1 MLQILIKNRK
11 LSYDFSISGKFLV
24 IKGDSGTG
32 KSKLWELVRSYNLEP
47 DAVECLGYSKL
58 QAIESINELDL
69 VRHTEGTVFFIDEFS
84 PIFRHPD
91 RGSIFMDSE
100 NYFVIIRRS
109 MKLNDLPIGLDDFVY
124 LKDGKAFPVYPKQ
137 EHLTYAGRTLLCE
150 DSGSGFEFLKEIVGN
165 KAEVVCASGRDRFLK
180 SIRKI
185 SSKSVTL
192 VYDRA
197 GISTAYEYLQAK
209 LSIYE
214 KDEKMRFS
222 EIDWDSFEAYI
233 LESPA
238 YGILVPSYPNKEI
251 AAVKLFKQLFPGY
264 QKSCLPDGMF
274 MPVYWKVK
282 DYLELLAVTQISPGI
297 SNHHP
302 A

>member
-1 MLQILIKNRK
+1 MLQILIRNAK
-11 LSYDFSISGKFLV
+11 LSYDFCITSKFLV

-32 KSKLWELVRSYNLEP
+32 KSKLWEMVRSYNIEP
-47 DAVECLGYSKL
+47 DAVECLGYEKL
-58 QAIESINELDL
+58 QAIEVVSELET
-69 VRHTEGTVFFIDEFS
+69 VRHTAGIVYFIDEFS

-91 RGSIFMDSE
+91 RGRIFMDSE

-137 EHLTYAGRTLLCE
+137 ERLTYAGKTLLCE
-150 DSGSGFEFLKEIVGN
+150 DSGSGYEFLKAVVGR
-165 KAEVVCASGRDRFLK
+165 KAEVICACGRDRFLK

-185 SSKSVTL
+185 SSKSVTI

-209 LSIYE
+209 ISIYE
-214 KDEKMRFS
+214 KDLNIRFS
-222 EIDWDSFEAYI
+222 EIDWDSFESYI

-238 YGILVPSYPNKEI
+238 YGVQVPCYPNKEI
-251 AAVKLFKQLFPGY
+251 AAVKLFKQMFPGY
-264 QKSCLPDGMF
+264 RKSCLPEGME

-282 DYLELLAVTQISPGI
+282 DYMELLDV
-297 SNHHP
+297 
-302 A
+302 